1 MAKRNLARELIEG
14 IEEIRAWKRGALK
27 LKSTTV
33 ELPRAADVPQIRKAL
48 GYSQEE
54 FAALMGVSVGTLR
67 NWEQAR
73 REPHGPARSL
83 LLVASTNPCRR
94 ARSLREAGR
103 AAPQTTVSARTRA
116 EGHHR
121 AAPQARVRGRH
132 AQGRGAP
139 RRAHLKNR
147 VLANSPRRTNPGGG
161 NARHDRA
168 DPQVPG

>member
-1 MAKRNLARELIEG
+1 MTKRNLARELIEG
-14 IEEIRAWKRGALK
+14 IEEIRAWKRGAVK

-83 LLVASTNPCRR
+83 LLVAATNPAAVRGAFEKLATLRR
-94 ARSLREAGR
+94 KRRFAAAASGR
-103 AAPQTTVSARTRA
+103 IRTAAKDARTS
-116 EGHHR
+116 G
-121 AAPQARVRGRH
+121 
-132 AQGRGAP
+132 
-139 RRAHLKNR
+139 
-147 VLANSPRRTNPGGG
+147 
-161 NARHDRA
+161 
-168 DPQVPG
+168 

>member
-1 MAKRNLARELIEG
+1 MTKRNLARELIEG
-14 IEEIRAWKRGALK
+14 IEEIRAWKRGAVK

-83 LLVASTNPCRR
+83 LLIAAMNPAAVRGAFEKLATLRRKRRVAHKAAASRR
-94 ARSLREAGR
+94 IR
-103 AAPQTTVSARTRA
+103 AAAKDARA
-116 EGHHR
+116 SG
-121 AAPQARVRGRH
+121 
-132 AQGRGAP
+132 
-139 RRAHLKNR
+139 
-147 VLANSPRRTNPGGG
+147 
-161 NARHDRA
+161 
-168 DPQVPG
+168 